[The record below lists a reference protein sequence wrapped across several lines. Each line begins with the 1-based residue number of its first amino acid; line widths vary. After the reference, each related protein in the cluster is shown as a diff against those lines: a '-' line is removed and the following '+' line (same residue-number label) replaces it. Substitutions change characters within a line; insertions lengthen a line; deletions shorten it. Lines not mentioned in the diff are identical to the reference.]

1 MASSSGFVAD
11 FKKFLMQGNVV
22 DLAVAVVIGGAF
34 GKVVSSLVE
43 NIVMPIVSMVMP
55 GGDWKNAGLVLGKI
69 ADPKDPTKTIDNIW
83 KFGAFFASILDFVI
97 IALAIF
103 TIIRLLESAKKR
115 FSRQQAAAEAASPSP
130 ETVLQE
136 RMANTLDRL
145 AESLERR

>member
-1 MASSSGFVAD
+1 MAGIVND

-43 NIVMPIVSMVMP
+43 NIVMPLVSMVMP
-55 GGDWKNAGLVLGKI
+55 GGDWKNAGIVLGQV
-69 ADPKDPTKTIDNIW
+69 ADPADPTKTIDNVW

-103 TIIRLLESAKKR
+103 LIVRLLENAKKR
-115 FSRQQAAAEAASPSP
+115 FSRQQAIAEAEGPST
-130 ETVLQE
+130 EE
-136 RMANTLDRL
+136 RLVDTLDRL
-145 AESLERR
+145 NANLERR